1 VGNNIFL
8 QGYFLLTLW
17 RNIMSQNNC
26 FLNNGKD
33 KNKLHHLQ
41 AALNYHINS
50 ITKLIN
56 DGLVDDGDI
65 EADSQRLCVLN
76 RVCAIDSAVNG
87 ITVDDLKFA

>member
-1 VGNNIFL
+1 
-8 QGYFLLTLW
+8 
-17 RNIMSQNNC
+17 MSQNNC
-26 FLNNGKD
+26 FLND
-33 KNKLHHLQ
+33 EKNKDQLPHLQ

-65 EADSQRLCVLN
+65 EANSQRICVLN